1 MLRLLF
7 AVSATV
13 LALFG
18 SAAAFEG
25 EIRLKRI
32 EVQDAYGFDRP
43 LPAFHILVPYDWTTD
58 GGVVWAYNGNG
69 CGFGMPYINWTATGP
84 DGISAVQILPSEIWG
99 GMSYAQNPNG
109 CPQVMA
115 THLTDFLPWYIKRY
129 RPSIRNYSY
138 RARPEFV
145 EELNKQAT
153 RQATALGGEM
163 LLYAEA
169 GEATYEWDWNGRTV
183 RERVGLVVVFSVTNN
198 PGGYSAVN
206 VSVLGGLAL
215 RAPQG
220 IDPGDYELFAN
231 TFLVV
236 PGYAALI
243 QEFQARMQAIA
254 LKGVMDRAA
263 IWRKVQAEIGEII
276 TQVYAD
282 AQEVYDRVAGA
293 HSRAIRGV
301 EVATDPTTG
310 QDIEIPAEAG
320 SAWQMPDGTIVISDD
335 PNYDP
340 SADIGSGGKKIE
352 RQPRR

>member
-1 MLRLLF
+1 MRRLL
-7 AVSATV
+7 AAAAAV
-13 LALFG
+13 LAGLISTASG
-18 SAAAFEG
+18 FEG

-32 EVQDAYGFDRP
+32 EVVDAYGFDRP
-43 LPAFHILVPYDWTTD
+43 VPAFHILVPYDWTTD
-58 GGVVWAYNGNG
+58 GGVVWSYNGNG
-69 CGFGMPYINWTATGP
+69 CGFGMPYINWSATGP
-84 DGISAVQILPSEIWG
+84 DGISGVQILPSETWG
-99 GMSYAQNPNG
+99 GMSYAANPDG
-109 CPQVMA
+109 CPQVMT
-115 THLTDFLPWYIKRY
+115 THLTEFLPWYLKRY
-129 RPSIRNYSY
+129 RPSIRNYTY
-138 RARPEFV
+138 RARPEFA
-145 EELNKQAT
+145 EELNKQASRT
-153 RQATALGGEM
+153 GNALGGQT

-169 GEATYEWDWNGRTV
+169 GEASYEWDWNGRTV

-198 PGGYSAVN
+198 PGGYAAVN

-220 IDPGDYELFAN
+220 VDPGSYEIFAN

-276 TQVYAD
+276 AQVYAD
-282 AQEVYDRVAGA
+282 AQAAYDRVSADR
-293 HSRAIRGV
+293 SRAMRGV

-310 QDIEIPAEAG
+310 QDIEIPAGAG

-340 SADIGSGGKKIE
+340 EAELGGGGKKIE
-352 RQPRR
+352 RDKRR